1 MCYYYYYHYYYSLAL
16 GYVLS
21 RGLEGEELLLCV
33 LTVPLTTGV
42 VQHFT

>member
-1 MCYYYYYHYYYSLAL
+1 
-16 GYVLS
+16 
-21 RGLEGEELLLCV
+21 LEGEELLLCV